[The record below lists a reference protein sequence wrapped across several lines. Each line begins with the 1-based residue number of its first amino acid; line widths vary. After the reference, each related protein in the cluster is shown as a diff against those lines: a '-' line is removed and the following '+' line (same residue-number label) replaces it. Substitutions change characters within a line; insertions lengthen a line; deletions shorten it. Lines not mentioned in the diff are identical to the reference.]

1 MAAGPLVLLSAQHP
15 ACDSTLLALLTPGP
29 TARRL
34 GFRTHPGPRIQSH
47 LSSAAPDDCQQLAGP
62 KAQLQSL
69 SWGRGLGCSSSQ
81 GGHSSCNSFQAPRRP
96 WDNQAG
102 TRWEKLTP
110 GQEKEPHGG
119 TLFRPKE
126 PATNVRG
133 KHRPSASPTTSDGHW
148 LLGGCGEQASTRPAA
163 GPGPEAEPGPK
174 ESAAGAQK
182 AAAGTGHPGQSS
194 GVSLRQ
200 QNGGSAVAVG
210 AAAQESGH
218 HGCLYYPPS
227 NSNFFPSLLA
237 NYPASVLISFYYW
250 N

>member
-15 ACDSTLLALLTPGP
+15 PCDATLLALLTPGP
-29 TARRL
+29 TAHRL
-34 GFRTHPGPRIQSH
+34 GFRTHPGPCTQSH

-62 KAQLQSL
+62 KAQLQFL

-81 GGHSSCNSFQAPRRP
+81 GGHSSCSSFQAPRRP

-102 TRWEKLTP
+102 TRREKLTP

-119 TLFRPKE
+119 ALFRAKE

-133 KHRPSASPTTSDGHW
+133 KHRPLHLRPPRTGTGCS
-148 LLGGCGEQASTRPAA
+148 GGVGSRPA
-163 GPGPEAEPGPK
+163 
-174 ESAAGAQK
+174 
-182 AAAGTGHPGQSS
+182 PGQLQARAQRRSPAPRR
-194 GVSLRQ
+194 VRQELKRQ
-200 QNGGSAVAVG
+200 QQGRGVRGRATAFPSVSRTG
-210 AAAQESGH
+210 ARQWRWESGH